1 MLQRELIQNSSI
13 FSYQLSVISYQNIDI
28 QYIQGEQI
36 YLTNYRIK
44 SKQQNADRK
53 INNNALPKPHTL

>member
-36 YLTNYRIK
+36 YLTNYIF
-44 SKQQNADRK
+44 
-53 INNNALPKPHTL
+53 